1 GRGDPDPHRRTQPLY
16 CAWHTRHRARRVNP
30 SGVRGSLHI
39 IRFVQQ
45 SRYLHQSCVNPP
57 SNSGHKTLFS
67 QGNKYTIK
75 SRRHFKISKVKKIS
89 NYRPLSKKKKY
100 QE

>member
-45 SRYLHQSCVNPP
+45 SLEEASAAAR
-57 SNSGHKTLFS
+57 TM
-67 QGNKYTIK
+67 QGDAEELAALVSSFKVSAETNLAIETAVQGEA
-75 SRRHFKISKVKKIS
+75 RR
-89 NYRPLSKKKKY
+89 LAG
-100 QE
+100 